1 MDKPIRK
8 AATSPPKASGY
19 SDAGASASKRSL
31 SGFIARS
38 SAPFQDI
45 DFNNGTLR
53 QRARMLCMSTPIAA
67 SAINTNR
74 TKVVGTGLHMR
85 CAINRDIL
93 GLSENAAKEW
103 QKKTEAEFRMWAK
116 NKRSCDALG
125 LNNFYGLQQLAVK
138 SWLMSGDCF
147 ALFKR
152 YDATKMN
159 PYTLR
164 IHMIEADRIATPT
177 DAGLSIV
184 GNTVGKNPKNSNR
197 IFDGVEVDKN
207 NQVVAYHIRSTY
219 PGQLL
224 SEKTEWY
231 RIPAVGEET
240 GLPNILQIMDAE
252 RPDQYRGV
260 TYLAQAIEPLLQLRR
275 YTEAQLMAAIIQSF
289 YTAWIVTESA
299 PNEIPFGEVGGGG
312 MSGIPDD
319 QPEEV
324 SDSENEYELGPG
336 TVVHLKE
343 GEKIEFGNPNIP
355 TAGFDVF
362 FKEMCKQLGSGLEMP
377 YDVLMKEFN
386 SSYSAA
392 KGALEEAWEAFKM
405 RRVWLVDD
413 FCQPVY
419 ETWLSEAVAIGRI
432 KAPGFWNDPLIREAW
447 CSARWDGPAQTH
459 LDPVKEAAANK
470 ILVSQGWK
478 TNEQVTREFYGG
490 SFDENVETLIRENEK
505 LKAANDAAGGT
516 KNAK

>member
-1 MDKPIRK
+1 
-8 AATSPPKASGY
+8 
-19 SDAGASASKRSL
+19 
-31 SGFIARS
+31 
-38 SAPFQDI
+38 
-45 DFNNGTLR
+45 
-53 QRARMLCMSTPIAA
+53 
-67 SAINTNR
+67 
-74 TKVVGTGLHMR
+74 
-85 CAINRDIL
+85 
-93 GLSENAAKEW
+93 
-103 QKKTEAEFRMWAK
+103 MWAK

-125 LNNFYGLQQLAVK
+125 LNNFYGLQQLAIK
-138 SWLMSGDCF
+138 SWLMSGDAF

-152 YDATKMN
+152 YDPTKMN

-177 DAGLSIV
+177 DMGSSVL
-184 GNTVGKNPKNSNR
+184 GNTVGKNPKNGNK

-207 NQVVAYHIRSTY
+207 NQVVAYHISSIY

-224 SEKTEWY
+224 SEKNEWY
-231 RIPAVGEET
+231 RIPVIGKET
-240 GLPNILQIMDAE
+240 ELPNILHIMDAE

-289 YTAWIVTESA
+289 YTAWIITES
-299 PNEIPFGEVGGGG
+299 PSNEIPLNEVGGG
-312 MSGIPDD
+312 MTDD

-324 SDSENEYELGPG
+324 SDSESEYELGPG

-355 TAGFDVF
+355 TAGFDTF
-362 FKEMCKQLGSGLEMP
+362 YKEMCKQLGCGLEMP
-377 YDVLMKEFN
+377 YDILVKEFN
-386 SSYSAA
+386 SSYSSA

-413 FCQPVY
+413 FCQPTY
-419 ETWLSEAVAIGRI
+419 EAWLAEAVAIGRI
-432 KAPGFWNDPLIREAW
+432 KAPGFFTDPLIRDAW

-459 LDPVKEAAANK
+459 LDPVKEATANK

-478 TNEQVTREFYGG
+478 TNEQVTREYYGG
-490 SFDENVETLIRENEK
+490 SYDKNTEALIKENEK

-516 KNAK
+516 NNA